1 MHLHVLLYWYGTV
14 LLVHVPVPIVPV
26 VKVVLV
32 PVVPAI
38 PVDLYL
44 FTVHELLVP
53 YVIPVDL
60 YLFTVHELLVPYV
73 ILNVLV
79 DVLPVYGT

>member
-1 MHLHVLLYWYGTV
+1 MGRKGSADWPRTYVPVL
-14 LLVHVPVPIVPV
+14 VPIVPV
-26 VKVVLV
+26 VTVVLV

-53 YVIPVDL
+53 Y
-60 YLFTVHELLVPYV
+60 
-73 ILNVLV
+73 
-79 DVLPVYGT
+79 DVLEIL